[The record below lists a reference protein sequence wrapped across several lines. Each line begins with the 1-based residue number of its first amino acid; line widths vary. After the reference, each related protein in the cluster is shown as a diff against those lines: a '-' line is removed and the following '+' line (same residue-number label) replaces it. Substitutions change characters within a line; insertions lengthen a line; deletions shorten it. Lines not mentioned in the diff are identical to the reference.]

1 MNDYVVSLIRT
12 WVPLGVGSGLT
23 WLATETGI
31 VLDEQTSTL
40 ATTGAVALVT
50 ALYYTGA
57 RAVEQRWPRTGRA
70 LLALGLTGP
79 RTPAYQLAAPRNSA
93 SEGAG

>member
-12 WVPLGVGSGLT
+12 WVPLAVGSALT
-23 WLATETGI
+23 WLATRTGI
-31 VLDEQTSTL
+31 VLDEQTSTMANTL
-40 ATTGAVALVT
+40 AVGLVT
-50 ALYYTGA
+50 AVYYTAA

-79 RTPAYQLAAPRNSA
+79 RTPAYQLAAPRRSA
-93 SEGAG
+93 SESP